1 MKELWSASL
10 TFEKEGRRY
19 EGGAQLKLAH
29 ADEKSR
35 RRRRMV
41 LFCGYI

>member
-19 EGGAQLKLAH
+19 EGGAQLLAH

-35 RRRRMV
+35 RRR
-41 LFCGYI
+41 CCEYI